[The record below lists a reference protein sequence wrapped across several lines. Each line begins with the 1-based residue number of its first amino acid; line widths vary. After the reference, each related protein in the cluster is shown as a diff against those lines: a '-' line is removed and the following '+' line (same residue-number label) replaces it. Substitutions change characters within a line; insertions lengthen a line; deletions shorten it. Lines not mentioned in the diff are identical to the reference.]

1 MATLLLLLTI
11 FGEIELF
18 EPWEA
23 LLGPLIRRL
32 AMKLL
37 FLLKKMNMNMNN
49 KILRDYNMSNN
60 H

>member
-37 FLLKKMNMNMNN
+37 FLLKKMNMNN